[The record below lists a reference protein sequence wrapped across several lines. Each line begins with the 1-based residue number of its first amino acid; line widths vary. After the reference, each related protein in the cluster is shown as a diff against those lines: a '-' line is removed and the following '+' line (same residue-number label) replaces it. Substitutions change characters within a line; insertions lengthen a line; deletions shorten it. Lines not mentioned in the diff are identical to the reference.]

1 MRYLF
6 GFLCVCALG
15 VMPLVG
21 CGETSGDGGSGGSA
35 GSGGMAGAGGAGG
48 SAVAVC
54 GNGSVEGAEACDDM
68 GESATCNDD
77 CTLAEC
83 GDGVLN
89 VTAGE
94 ECDDGNTVG
103 GDGCEATCL
112 LPPAAL
118 FNGTYFYQA
127 LAGNFPV
134 PAGFS
139 WWGDLTADGVSE
151 ITGGAL
157 GGNDGVGGISSG
169 PAPTVSYTVDAA
181 RRMTWPGG
189 GPFNLQGG
197 TAADGSVATMGSI
210 GLTGW
215 PGLAILVRRGGTFD
229 LASLN
234 DTYHL
239 NGFCS
244 SGTSDISFWG
254 TVTFDGN
261 GGASST
267 FSVFDGDRRLDARQ
281 CPVQTY
287 TVAAD
292 GTTTYT
298 ISGPLA
304 TQGGIL
310 LGGDLVVLT
319 GSTVAAGPNCL
330 VVLIRQSAAASAST
344 LSGNYHIG
352 AFFAD
357 AGAPP
362 PNFSS
367 FTGTGSSDGVS
378 TLTTNVGGTI
388 NVDGVVTSWPLA
400 VTNDAYTVSADG
412 TLTLTTA
419 GTTLIGGVSPTG
431 DYAVLSGGT
440 TAGSLPQLW
449 FLVR

>member
-1 MRYLF
+1 
-6 GFLCVCALG
+6 
-15 VMPLVG
+15 
-21 CGETSGDGGSGGSA
+21 
-35 GSGGMAGAGGAGG
+35 MAGAGGAGG
-48 SAVAVC
+48 SVVAVC
-54 GNGSVEGAEACDDM
+54 GNGSVEGTEACDDM

-94 ECDDGNTVG
+94 ECDDGNTMD
-103 GDGCEATCL
+103 GDGCDSNCQ

-127 LAGNFPV
+127 FAGNFTV
-134 PAGFS
+134 PSGYT
-139 WWGDLTADGVSE
+139 WWGNVVADGVSE
-151 ITGGAL
+151 ITGGTL
-157 GGNDGVGGISSG
+157 GSNDGAGGIFSD
-169 PAPTVSYTVDAA
+169 PAPAVPYIVDEA

-197 TAADGSVATMGSI
+197 IAADGNVATMGSI

-215 PGLAILVRRGGTFD
+215 PGLAILVRRDGTFD

-239 NGFCS
+239 SGFCS
-244 SGTSDISFWG
+244 TLSDISFWG
-254 TVTFDGN
+254 SATFDGLGGVNQTVTANRN
-261 GGASST
+261 GLLSGPTPS
-267 FSVFDGDRRLDARQ
+267 
-281 CPVQTY
+281 PPETY

-292 GTTTYT
+292 GTSTLTFSSVT
-298 ISGPLA
+298 

-310 LGGDLVVLT
+310 PGGDLVVLT
-319 GSTVAAGPNCL
+319 GSTAAAPPITCL
-330 VVLIRQSAAASAST
+330 FVLIRQSAAASAST

-357 AGAPP
+357 APPAPP

-388 NVDGVVTSWPLA
+388 NIDGAVTSFPLA
-400 VTNDAYTVSADG
+400 VTNDSYTVSADG

-419 GTTLIGGVSPTG
+419 GTTLVGAVSPTG
-431 DYAVLSGGT
+431 DYAVVAGGT

>member
-1 MRYLF
+1 
-6 GFLCVCALG
+6 
-15 VMPLVG
+15 
-21 CGETSGDGGSGGSA
+21 
-35 GSGGMAGAGGAGG
+35 MAGAGGAGG
-48 SAVAVC
+48 SVVAVC

-77 CTLAEC
+77 CTPAEC

-94 ECDDGNTVG
+94 ECDDGNTMG

-118 FNGTYFYQA
+118 FDGTYFYQA
-127 LAGNFPV
+127 LAGNFSV
-134 PAGFS
+134 PTGYS

-151 ITGGAL
+151 ITGGTL
-157 GGNDGVGGISSG
+157 GSNDGAGGIFAG
-169 PAPTVSYTVDAA
+169 AVPAIPYTIDAA

-189 GPFNLQGG
+189 APFNLEGG
-197 TAADGSVATMGSI
+197 IAADGSVATMGSI

-244 SGTSDISFWG
+244 NGSTDASFWG
-254 TVTFDGN
+254 TVTFDGL
-261 GGASST
+261 GGAN
-267 FSVFDGDRRLDARQ
+267 
-281 CPVQTY
+281 QTISFNGNGTVVGPSPNMAEIY

-298 ISGPLA
+298 FGPPLRI
-304 TQGGIL
+304 QGGVL

-319 GSTVAAGPNCL
+319 GATVAAGPPCL
-330 VVLIRQSAAASAST
+330 FVLIRQSAAASAST

-357 AGAPP
+357 APPAPP
-362 PNFSS
+362 PNYSS

-388 NVDGVVTSWPLA
+388 NIDGGVTSFPLA
-400 VTNDAYTVSADG
+400 VTNDSYTVSADG
-412 TLTLTTA
+412 TLTLTTV
-419 GTTLIGGVSPTG
+419 GTTLVGAVSPTG
-431 DYAVLSGGT
+431 AYAVVAGGT
-440 TAGSLPQLW
+440 TTGSLPQLW

>member
-1 MRYLF
+1 
-6 GFLCVCALG
+6 
-15 VMPLVG
+15 
-21 CGETSGDGGSGGSA
+21 
-35 GSGGMAGAGGAGG
+35 MAGAGGTGG
-48 SAVAVC
+48 SVVAVC

-83 GDGVLN
+83 GDGVVN

-127 LAGNFPV
+127 FAGNFPV
-134 PAGFS
+134 PAGYS

-151 ITGGAL
+151 ITGGTL
-157 GGNDGVGGISSG
+157 GSNDGVGGISSG
-169 PAPTVSYTVDAA
+169 PVPALSYTVDAA
-181 RRMTWPGG
+181 RRMTWPVG
-189 GPFNLQGG
+189 GPFNVQGG
-197 TAADGSVATMGSI
+197 IATDGSVATLSSI
-210 GLTGW
+210 GALGW
-215 PGLAILVRRGGTFD
+215 PGLSILVRRGGTFD
-229 LASLN
+229 QASLN

-244 SGTSDISFWG
+244 NLSADASYWG
-254 TVTFDGN
+254 TVTFDGL
-261 GGASST
+261 GGASGTLSANNNGFVT
-267 FSVFDGDRRLDARQ
+267 
-281 CPVQTY
+281 PVPAVLPPQTY

-292 GTTTYT
+292 GTTTYAFSAP
-298 ISGPLA
+298 IA
-304 TQGGIL
+304 TEGGIL

-319 GSTVAAGPNCL
+319 GSTVAGPACL
-330 VVLIRQSAAASAST
+330 FVLIRQSTAASAST

-352 AFFAD
+352 AFFANV
-357 AGAPP
+357 GAPP
-362 PNFSS
+362 PSFSS
-367 FTGTGSSDGVS
+367 FTGTGSSDGAS

-388 NVDGVVTSWPLA
+388 NVDGVVTSWPPL

-419 GTTLIGGVSPTG
+419 GTTLVGSVSPTG

>member
-1 MRYLF
+1 
-6 GFLCVCALG
+6 
-15 VMPLVG
+15 
-21 CGETSGDGGSGGSA
+21 
-35 GSGGMAGAGGAGG
+35 
-48 SAVAVC
+48 
-54 GNGSVEGAEACDDM
+54 
-68 GESATCNDD
+68 
-77 CTLAEC
+77 
-83 GDGVLN
+83 VLN

-134 PAGFS
+134 PTGFS

-151 ITGGAL
+151 ITGGTL
-157 GGNDGVGGISSG
+157 GWNDGVGGISSG

-189 GPFNLQGG
+189 GPFNLEGG
-197 TAADGSVATMGSI
+197 IAADGSVATMGSI
-210 GLTGW
+210 GLTGL

-244 SGTSDISFWG
+244 SGSTDASYWA
-254 TVTFDGN
+254 TVTFDGL

-267 FSVFDGDRRLDARQ
+267 LSLNANGSVTPA
-281 CPVQTY
+281 PVVLPPQTY

-292 GTTTYT
+292 GTTTYAL
-298 ISGPLA
+298 SGSLA

-319 GSTVAAGPNCL
+319 GATVAGPPCL
-330 VVLIRQSAAASAST
+330 FVLIRQSTAASAST

-449 FLVR
+449 FLIR

>member
-21 CGETSGDGGSGGSA
+21 CNETAGDGGSGGSA
-35 GSGGMAGAGGAGG
+35 GSGGMAGTGGTGG
-48 SAVAVC
+48 SAVVC
-54 GNGSVEGAEACDDM
+54 GNGFVEGDEACDDM

-94 ECDDGNTVG
+94 ECDDGNTVA
-103 GDGCEATCL
+103 GDGCGPTCL

-134 PAGFS
+134 PTGYS
-139 WWGDLTADGVSE
+139 WWGDVAADGVSQ
-151 ITGGAL
+151 ITGGTL
-157 GGNDGVGGISSG
+157 GWNDGAGGIFTG
-169 PAPTVSYTVDAA
+169 PAPAVSYTVDAA

-189 GPFNLQGG
+189 GPFNVQGG
-197 TAADGSVATMGSI
+197 ISIDGSVATLSSI
-210 GLTGW
+210 GATGW
-215 PGLAILVRRGGTFD
+215 PGLSILVRRGGTFD
-229 LASLN
+229 LGSLN

-239 NGFCS
+239 SGFCS
-244 SGTSDISFWG
+244 SATADTSLWG
-254 TVTFDGN
+254 TVTFDGL
-261 GGASST
+261 GGANETLSLNINGT
-267 FSVFDGDRRLDARQ
+267 IGG
-281 CPVQTY
+281 PVPNTAQIY

-292 GTTTYT
+292 GTTSYT
-298 ISGPLA
+298 FHPAHIA

-310 LGGDLVVLT
+310 PGGDLVVLT
-319 GSTVAAGPNCL
+319 GATVAGPPCL

-357 AGAPP
+357 VGAPP
-362 PNFSS
+362 PSFSS
-367 FTGTGSSDGVS
+367 FTGTSSSDGVN

-388 NVDGVVTSWPLA
+388 DVDGVVGPWPPL
-400 VTNDAYTVSADG
+400 VTNDAYTVMTDG
-412 TLTLTTA
+412 TLTLTTG
-419 GTTLIGGVSPTG
+419 GTTLVGGVSPTG
-431 DYAVLSGGT
+431 DYAVVAGGT
-440 TAGSLPQLW
+440 TTGSLPQLW
-449 FLVR
+449 FMVR

>member
-1 MRYLF
+1 
-6 GFLCVCALG
+6 
-15 VMPLVG
+15 
-21 CGETSGDGGSGGSA
+21 
-35 GSGGMAGAGGAGG
+35 MAGAGGVGG
-48 SAVAVC
+48 SVVAVC

-134 PAGFS
+134 PAGYS

-151 ITGGAL
+151 ITGGTL
-157 GGNDGVGGISSG
+157 GWNDGVGGISSG
-169 PAPTVSYTVDAA
+169 PVPAVSYTVDAA

-189 GPFNLQGG
+189 GPFNVQGG
-197 TAADGSVATMGSI
+197 IATDGSVATLSSI
-210 GLTGW
+210 GALGW
-215 PGLAILVRRGGTFD
+215 PGLSILVRRGGTFD

-234 DTYHL
+234 DTYRL

-244 SGTSDISFWG
+244 QGGFDASYWA
-254 TVTFDGN
+254 TVTFDGL
-261 GGASST
+261 GGANQT
-267 FSVFDGDRRLDARQ
+267 LFGNGNGSVNPTPMDTA
-281 CPVQTY
+281 QTY

-298 ISGPLA
+298 FGPWA

-319 GSTVAAGPNCL
+319 GATVAGDPTCL
-330 VVLIRQSAAASAST
+330 FVLIRQSTAASAST

-362 PNFSS
+362 PSFSS

-400 VTNDAYTVSADG
+400 VTNDSYTVSADG
-412 TLTLTTA
+412 TLTLATA
-419 GTTLIGGVSPTG
+419 GTTLVGGVSPTG